1 MRQDRH
7 SDFLV
12 DVEGHGCFLSH
23 LHGCATNSPMIP
35 LREIPSLHHI
45 EEHAVPSPPDV
56 HFQEIGYVSA
66 GGIVQLIA

>member
-1 MRQDRH
+1 
-7 SDFLV
+7 
-12 DVEGHGCFLSH
+12 
-23 LHGCATNSPMIP
+23 MIP

-66 GGIVQLIA
+66 GGIFQLIA